1 MDSGS
6 QLGKTSSIFTRN
18 DQSTTIQP
26 RSSSRMDQS
35 AALEKLKKQ
44 QRRELEQMFETEL
57 VKQQIQQKSEQKAK
71 LLKEKE
77 EMKQQH
83 LREQ

>member
-1 MDSGS
+1 
-6 QLGKTSSIFTRN
+6 
-18 DQSTTIQP
+18 
-26 RSSSRMDQS
+26 MDQS